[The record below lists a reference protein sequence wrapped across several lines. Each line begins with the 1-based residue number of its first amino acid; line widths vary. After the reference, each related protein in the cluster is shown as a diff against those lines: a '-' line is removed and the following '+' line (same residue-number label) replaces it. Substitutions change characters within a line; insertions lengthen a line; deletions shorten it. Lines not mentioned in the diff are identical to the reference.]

1 MLYCCNITYATNID
15 ALAYQTR
22 SRENR
27 GFDVNSNEDQE
38 LVGTVIDDKG
48 VLTLELNRP
57 ESYNSLSNNLIQALY
72 DQLELANED
81 DSVRVLVI
89 RGRGR
94 GFCSGHDLDEVI
106 SLKCESDQYKL
117 LGHCARLMQAIHVSP
132 KPVITQVHG
141 IAYAAGC
148 QLVASSDLAF
158 STEDARF
165 ATPGVNIGLFC
176 STPMV
181 ALSRAV
187 ADKHALRMLLTG
199 ESISA
204 KEAVDI
210 GLINEAVR
218 AERIDVYV
226 QEIARTIASKSSH
239 VVQMGKVAF
248 RQQLSL
254 PLQDAYELCNDVV
267 VENLKASDAR
277 EGVAAFLEKRQPQW
291 KDS

>member
-1 MLYCCNITYATNID
+1 M
-15 ALAYQTR
+15 
-22 SRENR
+22 
-27 GFDVNSNEDQE
+27 
-38 LVGTVIDDKG
+38 
-48 VLTLELNRP
+48 
-57 ESYNSLSNNLIQALY
+57 
-72 DQLELANED
+72 
-81 DSVRVLVI
+81 
-89 RGRGR
+89 
-94 GFCSGHDLDEVI
+94 
-106 SLKCESDQYKL
+106 
-117 LGHCARLMQAIHVSP
+117 
-132 KPVITQVHG
+132 
-141 IAYAAGC
+141 
-148 QLVASSDLAF
+148 ASSDLAF

-210 GLINEAVR
+210 GLINETVR
-218 AERIDVYV
+218 AESIDVYV

-239 VVQMGKVAF
+239 VVKMGKAAF

-254 PLQDAYELCNDVV
+254 PLQDAYELCNNVV
-267 VENLKASDAR
+267 IENLKASDAR
-277 EGVAAFLEKRQPQW
+277 EGIAAFLEKRQPQW

>member
-1 MLYCCNITYATNID
+1 
-15 ALAYQTR
+15 
-22 SRENR
+22 
-27 GFDVNSNEDQE
+27 
-38 LVGTVIDDKG
+38 
-48 VLTLELNRP
+48 
-57 ESYNSLSNNLIQALY
+57 
-72 DQLELANED
+72 
-81 DSVRVLVI
+81 
-89 RGRGR
+89 
-94 GFCSGHDLDEVI
+94 LDEVI

-226 QEIARTIASKSSH
+226 QEIART
-239 VVQMGKVAF
+239 VAF

-267 VENLKASDAR
+267 VENLKASDAK